1 MALGAADAHDAR
13 LGRCLV
19 GSLQLLMLKLAW
31 ACVVTATADAQAAG
45 PGQRFGLDVTAA
57 ADAHDA
63 SPLVVLLT
71 LRCSA
76 CPTVFGW

>member
-1 MALGAADAHDAR
+1 MVTTAEYAQVGLG
-13 LGRCLV
+13 
-19 GSLQLLMLKLAW
+19 STW